1 MSGSVRALEASSN
14 VVAIVSDLMQSVVLI
29 EIAVVE
35 STVGFFNL
43 YSYLRLSLTLVL
55 PAKHQFHNLF

>member
-1 MSGSVRALEASSN
+1 MSGSVRAIDASSN
-14 VVAIVSDLMQSVVLI
+14 VVAVVSDQMQGVVLI

-43 YSYLRLSLTLVL
+43 YSYLR
-55 PAKHQFHNLF
+55 